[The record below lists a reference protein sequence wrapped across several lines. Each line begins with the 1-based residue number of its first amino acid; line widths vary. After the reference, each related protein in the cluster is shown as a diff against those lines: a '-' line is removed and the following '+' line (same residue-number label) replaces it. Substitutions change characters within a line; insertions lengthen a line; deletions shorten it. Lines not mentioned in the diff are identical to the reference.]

1 LAAGAGFIL
10 SGILVIDDHPIVAE
24 ACRLLLG
31 ATGIENILVAHDAVS
46 GYQAFLQHKPDVI
59 IVDLSLHE
67 EKLGG
72 IALIERIRS
81 QDPSTKILVFS
92 MHADLSLLFSAI
104 QAGATGYLVK
114 DAPADE
120 LAKAVHQVRS
130 GHRYIDAQ
138 LALKLAFLSNDLTPK
153 ERHVLALLM
162 EGTSYASIA
171 HQLGISRKTVNN
183 LTARVRQRLGV
194 TV

>member
-1 LAAGAGFIL
+1 MPTSAF
-10 SGILVIDDHPIVAE
+10 SSRRFRLV
-24 ACRLLLG
+24 R
-31 ATGIENILVAHDAVS
+31 
-46 GYQAFLQHKPDVI
+46 
-59 IVDLSLHE
+59 
-67 EKLGG
+67 
-72 IALIERIRS
+72 R
-81 QDPSTKILVFS
+81 
-92 MHADLSLLFSAI
+92 
-104 QAGATGYLVK
+104 GYLVK

-153 ERHVLALLM
+153 ERQVLTLLM